1 MHRYCFF
8 SICRV
13 GYPAKRII
21 FCGHCAQIIISETK
35 LRKTYD
41 ISVKSEIHILIKTK
55 PRITTDSKIKI
66 SIGYL
71 DYISISILIVCSIR
85 FVGATSSYYILS
97 RRTSTA
103 FLREAAHAVLCAME
117 SPE

>member
-13 GYPAKRII
+13 GCPAKRII

-55 PRITTDSKIKI
+55 PRITTDSKIKM

-71 DYISISILIVCSIR
+71 DYISISILIVRRIR
-85 FVGATSSYYILS
+85 FVGATSSYFGAEAAS
-97 RRTSTA
+97 AA
-103 FLREAAHAVLCAME
+103 FLREAAHAVLCAVE
-117 SPE
+117 TPE